1 MQNQTQDCIL
11 SFFVN
16 KFENNM
22 CKIMKITK
30 NI

>member
-16 KFENNM
+16 KIKKLF
-22 CKIMKITK
+22 KIMKITK